1 MFTNLYIGLLTLLYF
16 KISLETINARRSNKI
31 SVGAGDN
38 NEIAGIVS
46 AHSNFNS
53 YVPIFIVLLY
63 LYETS
68 DIAASVIIHAL
79 GLSVLAGR
87 YLHYIGIKDQ
97 KAQNFRKY
105 PQILY
110 LKFLALNN

>member
-53 YVPIFIVLLY
+53 YVPIILCCFIY
-63 LYETS
+63 M
-68 DIAASVIIHAL
+68 
-79 GLSVLAGR
+79 
-87 YLHYIGIKDQ
+87 K
-97 KAQNFRKY
+97 
-105 PQILY
+105 PQISQPL
-110 LKFLALNN
+110 